1 MTHQRT
7 NKGGKAMRNFDGA
20 MQFLKAR
27 LREDEK
33 AARAVKPGKS
43 QDLKTLQARVLAD
56 VEAKRQLVAWV
67 EGNFGTALKAEADA
81 RCLPALKKGA
91 VHLIAAVP
99 EFLRSPVIERL
110 VWAYADHPDY
120 DPEWGL
126 IEYVHE
132 NEPGGDKLSTR

>member
-1 MTHQRT
+1 
-7 NKGGKAMRNFDGA
+7 

-27 LREDEK
+27 LREDEA

-43 QDLKTLQARVLAD
+43 EDLKRLKARVLAD

-67 EGNFGTALKAEADA
+67 EENFGTVLKADAEA
-81 RCLPALKKGA
+81 RGLPVLQKGA
-91 VHLIAAVP
+91 VHLIAALP

-120 DPEWGL
+120 DPGWGL
-126 IEYVHE
+126 TEYMHE
-132 NEPGGDKLSTR
+132 DEADGDKLRSRTGGRTP

>member
-1 MTHQRT
+1 
-7 NKGGKAMRNFDGA
+7 MRNFDGA

-43 QDLKTLQARVLAD
+43 QDLKMLQARVLAD

-67 EGNFGTALKAEADA
+67 EDNFGTVWKAEAEA
-81 RCLPALKKGA
+81 RRLPVLKKGA

-99 EFLRSPVIERL
+99 EFLRSPVVERL

-120 DPEWGL
+120 DSEWGAN
-126 IEYVHE
+126 EYTHE
-132 NEPGGDKLSTR
+132 NEPGEDKLSPR

>member
-1 MTHQRT
+1 M
-7 NKGGKAMRNFDGA
+7 KNFDGA

-27 LREDEK
+27 LHEDEA

-43 QDLKTLQARVLAD
+43 EDLKRLKARVLAD

-67 EGNFGTALKAEADA
+67 EDNFGTTLKADADA
-81 RCLPALKKGA
+81 QGLPVLKKGV

-99 EFLRSPVIERL
+99 EFFRSPVIERL

-120 DPEWGL
+120 DPAWGL

-132 NEPGGDKLSTR
+132 DESGGDKLRGRTRGNTT